1 MQPTRNTQHVCPI
14 TSPFMKKLTSSKS
27 TLPSR
32 WTQSSFSR
40 VRDTSGGPCRPKQS
54 GRLSLPLR
62 QRGPQDHKCFAMTTG
77 MTTDVQVQLRQL
89 SSQLQQLETLSE
101 RFAPTYDWSRR
112 YIHLRGMV
120 DSVILAHQVRV
131 LVSPV
136 GEDLGRL
143 S

>member
-1 MQPTRNTQHVCPI
+1 MFRN
-14 TSPFMKKLTSSKS
+14 
-27 TLPSR
+27 
-32 WTQSSFSR
+32 
-40 VRDTSGGPCRPKQS
+40 
-54 GRLSLPLR
+54 
-62 QRGPQDHKCFAMTTG
+62 DHRNDTTG
-77 MTTDVQVQLRQL
+77 VQVQLRQL
-89 SSQLQQLETLSE
+89 RMISSLLQQLETLSE